1 MRSVS
6 LALTMLL
13 SIVAFSAEAHVYSAT
28 QVAAL
33 EQLVQTDSFEPTPF
47 YTGVADPVLRTRLNS
62 NIQSCV
68 KAAVALA
75 KAGAE
80 PGQIIS
86 LIKDSIWHVPR
97 EDLDTEDAERYA
109 GGYEAILDALEI
121 ESSDGVLNDWMYG
134 FDVGA

>member
-13 SIVAFSAEAHVYSAT
+13 SVAFSAEARVYSAT

-47 YTGVADPVLRTRLNS
+47 YTGVADPVLHARLNS

-86 LIKDSIWHVPR
+86 LIKDSIWHIPR

-134 FDVGA
+134 FDVEA